1 MFTVW
6 TFISFFFSVVKLNDE
21 ISLIQDYF
29 CNNFTMVYCP
39 FDVLPSVKRTR
50 IIAIASNIAYYSEF
64 MQKGKV
70 GKG

>member
-1 MFTVW
+1 M
-6 TFISFFFSVVKLNDE
+6 LNDE

-64 MQKGKV
+64 VQKGKV